1 MDEKRKKYIKE
12 YQEKTK
18 RVSITL
24 TNSEYQLLEKESK
37 KIGVKPTTFLKHNFL
52 NSVENKKNISLEDKE
67 SLKEFVQVVRGIGN
81 NINQM
86 AKHSNIFYTVLNKKK
101 VFKNL
106 EELEKEVIKFTH
118 KG

>member
-1 MDEKRKKYIKE
+1 MDEKRKKYLQE

-37 KIGVKPTTFLKHNFL
+37 KLGVKPTTFLKQNFL
-52 NSVENKKNISLEDKE
+52 NSLENKKDISIDDKE
-67 SLKEFVQVVRGIGN
+67 RLKEFVRVVRGIGN

-86 AKHSNIFYTVLNKKK
+86 AKHSNIFYSILNKNK

-106 EELEKEVIKFTH
+106 EKLEKEVIKFTN

>member
-1 MDEKRKKYIKE
+1 MDEKRKKYLKE

-24 TNSEYQLLEKESK
+24 SFSEFQLLEKESK
-37 KIGVKPTTFLKHNFL
+37 KAGMKPTTFLKQNFL
-52 NSVENKKNISLEDKE
+52 NSLENKKNISLDDKE
-67 SLKEFVQVVRGIGN
+67 SLKEFVHVIRGIGN

-106 EELEKEVIKFTH
+106 EELEKEVIKFTN